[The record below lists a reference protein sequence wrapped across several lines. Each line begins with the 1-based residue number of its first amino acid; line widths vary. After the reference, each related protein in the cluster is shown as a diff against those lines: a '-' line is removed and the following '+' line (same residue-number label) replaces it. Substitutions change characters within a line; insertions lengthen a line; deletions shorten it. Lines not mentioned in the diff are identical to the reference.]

1 MSSCDLGQLLGPFGS
16 LRLENWC
23 AHKITMIYKQRKNR
37 ETRSR
42 NLSVFQKLGYILID
56 CRRYTEEHITVGLF
70 PGDSWWACLLQSGHT
85 WLPFESKLKSF
96 RPSGAQ
102 LRILPQTQ
110 VSSHLNFNRIAKNCQ
125 NSTETLTGWQNWV
138 GAVTKVF
145 RKSDFFKTMKIFRKY
160 ENFLKIWKFSKN
172 LKIFRKSKKNW
183 QNLKFFWK
191 SKNFPKIWKSSK
203 KLKFFRKSVWS
214 NVSKVTSL

>member
-1 MSSCDLGQLLGPFGS
+1 MLVSIDFNTLISEHCRTRLVKNFKHSVINDHDVMSSCDLGQLLGPFGS

-110 VSSHLNFNRIAKNCQ
+110 VSSCLRLHLNAPIPLRI
-125 NSTETLTGWQNWV
+125 
-138 GAVTKVF
+138 
-145 RKSDFFKTMKIFRKY
+145 
-160 ENFLKIWKFSKN
+160 
-172 LKIFRKSKKNW
+172 
-183 QNLKFFWK
+183 LKFCL
-191 SKNFPKIWKSSK
+191 P
-203 KLKFFRKSVWS
+203 
-214 NVSKVTSL
+214 